1 MEPSPAPPSAAAAT
15 PSPAL
20 LRALRSVLRPL
31 VRLMI
36 ARGLTLPALVEMLK
50 SLLVEV
56 ADREFGIGG
65 KPPTDSRV
73 SLVTGVHRKDVS
85 RLRQMTAS
93 EQAPAP
99 ASVSLGAQLVAVW
112 MGSPH
117 YLDEEGRPLALARF
131 ASEGGALSFE
141 ALVASV
147 NSDIRSRVVL
157 DEWVHQGLVR
167 VDEDRRVHLNAEAF
181 VPPEGSD
188 DKAFYF
194 GHNLHDHAAAAV
206 HNLLG
211 GQPAFLE
218 RSVHYNALSAASVQ
232 QLARQSQ
239 AAGMKAL
246 LAINKTALAAEQ
258 GEPVGDASRQRITFG
273 VYFYSEPA
281 DGDGPQPAAGG
292 PDPSPGSA
300 P

>member
-1 MEPSPAPPSAAAAT
+1 MEPVSAPLPPAASAA

-20 LRALRSVLRPL
+20 LRALRIVMLPL
-31 VRLMI
+31 VRVMI
-36 ARGLTLPALVEMLK
+36 ARGVTLPAVVEMLK

-56 ADREFGIGG
+56 ADREFGIGA

-85 RLRQMTAS
+85 RLRQVVRA
-93 EQAPAP
+93 QDAPAP
-99 ASVSLGAQLVAVW
+99 TAVSLGAQLVAVW
-112 MGSPH
+112 MGSPQ
-117 YLDEEGRPLALARF
+117 YLDDEGRPLALWRF

-141 ALVASV
+141 SLVASV

-157 DEWVHQGLVR
+157 DEWVRQGLVR
-167 VDEDRRVHLNAEAF
+167 VDEERRVHLNAEAF

-188 DKAFYF
+188 EKAFYF
-194 GHNLHDHAAAAV
+194 GHNLHDHAAAAA

-218 RSVHYNALSAASVQ
+218 RCVHYNALGAAAVQ
-232 QLARQSQ
+232 QLGRQSE

-246 LAINKTALAAEQ
+246 LAINKNALAAAKDM
-258 GEPVGDASRQRITFG
+258 GEDNTPRHRMTFG
-273 VYFYSEPA
+273 VYFYSEPVVDA
-281 DGDGPQPAAGG
+281 GLPQGPTGTAAA
-292 PDPSPGSA
+292 S
-300 P
+300 